1 MANSDQL
8 NIKID
13 PELKR
18 KYKYIVGNMSDDILN
33 HITKVVMGFDDTER
47 KKKEKTLLELKL
59 KDLNDEIEK
68 DERMK
73 TLKDEEKGDYTE
85 RVTKAV
91 NDLLEQKERTGSVFV
106 YTVKTKGVEYQVKEA
121 DIMRE
126 LEKYGIDKL
135 ERPAPKTPLE
145 EA

>member
-59 KDLNDEIEK
+59 KNLNDEIEK

>member
-33 HITKVVMGFDDTER
+33 HITKVVMCFDDTER

-59 KDLNDEIEK
+59 KNLNDEIEK

>member
-33 HITKVVMGFDDTER
+33 HITKVVMSFDDTER